1 MHSTSGKWHSL
12 SIEEIVKILD
22 TDVSNGLSDSE
33 AKRRI
38 NVFGRNEIVVKT
50 KNPVEMFIKQFKNI
64 LLIILMIATV
74 ISAILGEVIDALII
88 ISMVFIMAFFS
99 FVQEYRSEKTI
110 QALKKL
116 SIPKC
121 RVIRNSVEQEIYSTE
136 LVPGDIVLL
145 REGDRV
151 PADIRLV
158 DTMDLLVDESPLTG
172 ESNPVEKDPGIVLD
186 ESTPVSD
193 RVNMVFMGTYI
204 VKGSGKG
211 IVVSTGLNTEL
222 GKIAKTIAESREEK
236 TPLEIELNEF
246 GKRIGFIIIGVTFIV
261 FAVMLVNS
269 KVNVFHAFM
278 IAIALAVAAIPE
290 GLPAIATAILA
301 IGAYRM
307 AKKNALIRKLSAIE
321 TLGSVDIIC
330 TDKTGTI
337 TKGEMTVKVIKM
349 MDNECTVEGVG
360 YEPIGKISCRKGLP
374 NDLLEYLAAHTYT
387 DAKLVVENNNW

>member
-110 QALKKL
+110 QELKKL

-301 IGAYRM
+301 IG
-307 AKKNALIRKLSAIE
+307 
-321 TLGSVDIIC
+321 
-330 TDKTGTI
+330 
-337 TKGEMTVKVIKM
+337 
-349 MDNECTVEGVG
+349 
-360 YEPIGKISCRKGLP
+360 
-374 NDLLEYLAAHTYT
+374 
-387 DAKLVVENNNW
+387 